1 MFISFKL
8 GAGQNPSLDGLILNP
23 HTTEFQKKVYQAL
36 LKVPYGKTITYK
48 ELSNLIQSGYPR
60 KNLSRVVGNA
70 IGQNQILLLI
80 PCHRVIGSNGSLTGY
95 AGGLA
100 RKKELLKLE
109 GALKMNNEQL
119 SPSDDQ
125 WQAIINNKHQADGNF
140 WYGVTTTKIF
150 CKPSC
155 PSRLPK
161 RDHVIIFDDPHEAL
175 QNGSRPCKR
184 CRPLDRIVSNQVWV
198 DEINH
203 VLQTRFAEKLSLTEL
218 ANLVHGDPS
227 YLRHTYKKIT
237 GSTPQQ
243 RLTEIRLENS
253 RKLLES
259 KMYSVSQVGIK
270 VGIPNIAY
278 FISLFKKQ
286 YGQTPLQYRNK
297 INKAK
302 YEYLKK

>member
-1 MFISFKL
+1 
-8 GAGQNPSLDGLILNP
+8 
-23 HTTEFQKKVYQAL
+23 
-36 LKVPYGKTITYK
+36 
-48 ELSNLIQSGYPR
+48 
-60 KNLSRVVGNA
+60 
-70 IGQNQILLLI
+70 
-80 PCHRVIGSNGSLTGY
+80 
-95 AGGLA
+95 
-100 RKKELLKLE
+100 
-109 GALKMNNEQL
+109 MNNEQL

-161 RDHVIIFDDPHEAL
+161 RDHVVIFDDPHEAL
-175 QNGSRPCKR
+175 QNGFRPCKR
-184 CRPLDRIVSNQVWV
+184 CRPLDRIVSNQVWIA
-198 DEINH
+198 EINH
-203 VLQTRFAEKLSLTEL
+203 VLQTRFVEKLSLTEL
-218 ANLVHGDPS
+218 ANLVHGDSS

-243 RLTEIRLENS
+243 RLTEIRLENA

-286 YGQTPLQYRNK
+286 YGQTPLQYRNRF
-297 INKAK
+297 N
-302 YEYLKK
+302 LDNN